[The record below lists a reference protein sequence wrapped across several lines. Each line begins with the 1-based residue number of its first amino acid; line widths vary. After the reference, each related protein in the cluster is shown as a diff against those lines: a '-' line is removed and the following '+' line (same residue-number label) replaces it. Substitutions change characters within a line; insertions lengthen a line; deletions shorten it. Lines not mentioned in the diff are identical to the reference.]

1 MKKEMAAAVMDMTS
15 QSGTEAEMTEV
26 TGSSALAAVMAGAP

>member
-1 MKKEMAAAVMDMTS
+1 MDMTS
-15 QSGTEAEMTEV
+15 QSGMEAEITEV

>member
-1 MKKEMAAAVMDMTS
+1 MDMTS
-15 QSGTEAEMTEV
+15 QSGKEAEMTEV